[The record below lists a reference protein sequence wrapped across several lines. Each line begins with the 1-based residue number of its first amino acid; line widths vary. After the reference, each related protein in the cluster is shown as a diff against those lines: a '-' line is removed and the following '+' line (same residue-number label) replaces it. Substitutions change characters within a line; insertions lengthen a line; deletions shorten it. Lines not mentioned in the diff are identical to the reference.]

1 VVNIQLGYFLGYGS
15 QGGFRHLHAGA
26 EVTSATWEGPM
37 NQVAIDRVES
47 NVLLI
52 RLAGRWELRNGLA
65 SAAAL
70 ETALRREPPPSKV
83 AFDAQELGLWDSSIL
98 AFLAGV
104 SDSCRERGVALDA
117 TALPTGLHN
126 LLNLAVA
133 VPERAGARKE
143 LSTPPFL
150 ERLGA
155 HALAVVAKGGES
167 LSFLG
172 SMTLASVQLV
182 RRNARYRASDLWLLI
197 QQCGGEALP
206 IVTLISFLVGVILA
220 FVGAVQLK
228 QFGAQ
233 IYVANLVGVAMTR
246 EMGAL
251 MSAILMAGRTGASFA
266 AELGTMKVTQELD
279 AFTTA
284 GFSIP
289 EFLVLPRVMALVLMM
304 PLLCLYADFVGILG
318 GATIGVGMLDLSW
331 TMYLGQTTHAV
342 RLGDTVGGLFKSAV
356 YGGLIAGAGCVRG
369 LQAGSSASAVGRA
382 ATSAVVTSMVAII
395 VACGVFA
402 FLFYVLGI

>member
-1 VVNIQLGYFLGYGS
+1 MVNIQLGYFLGYGS

-117 TALPTGLHN
+117 TALSTGLHN
-126 LLNLAVA
+126 LLDLAVA

-143 LSTPPFL
+143 LSTPPYL

-155 HALAVVAKGGES
+155 RALAVVAEGGET

>member
-1 VVNIQLGYFLGYGS
+1 
-15 QGGFRHLHAGA
+15 
-26 EVTSATWEGPM
+26 M
-37 NQVAIDRVES
+37 NQVAIDRVDS
-47 NVLLI
+47 DVLLI

-65 SAAAL
+65 SAAAV
-70 ETALRREPPPSKV
+70 ETELRRVPPPSRV
-83 AFDAQELGLWDSSIL
+83 AFDAQELGLWDSSLL

-104 SDSCRERGVALDA
+104 SASCRERGVALDA

-126 LLNLAVA
+126 LLDLAVA

-143 LSTPPFL
+143 LGTPPYL

-155 HALAVVAKGGES
+155 RALAVVAEGGET